1 MFSVKR
7 RFFRDLQRDRWAVRY
22 LELQLYGSNL
32 WMGVV
37 SLDQGY
43 VVQMQGITKEF
54 PGVVALNGVD
64 FNLKRGEVHALV
76 GENGAGKSTLIKIL
90 SGAYEMD
97 RGEIRINGQKVNI
110 SSPRHSQELG
120 ISVIY
125 QEFNLVPYLSV
136 AENIFLGRESMSNG
150 VFINNKENR
159 AKAQELLDRL
169 ELEISIDDTVAD
181 LGVAQQQ
188 MVEVAKALSMQ
199 ASIIVMDEPTS
210 ALGNREIEQLFRTIE
225 KMKSEGISII
235 YISHRLEELWQIAD
249 RVTVLR
255 DGQFITTSDMETM
268 DKDQLIKYMVGRD
281 LTEQFPERNVSLGEE
296 ILRVENL
303 SKKGVLENI
312 SFNLRKGEVV
322 GFAGLVGSG
331 RTELMRC
338 LFGADRF
345 EQGKIYL
352 EGREIEIKSPRD
364 AIGHGIGFIT
374 EDRQR
379 QGLMLVRPVKEN
391 ITVTA
396 LDRVISNLLIDHSE
410 ERRIAEDLVDKL
422 RIRTPGLE
430 QEVRYLS
437 GGNQQ
442 KVVISKWLLE
452 KAKILIFDEP
462 TRGIDVGAKKEVYSL
477 INELVGQG
485 VGVIMVS
492 SELPEILGMSDRI
505 YVMSEGRITGELGS
519 QEATQEKI
527 LQYATEE

>member
-90 SGAYEMD
+90 SGAYQMD

-159 AKAQELLDRL
+159 AKSQELLDRL

-303 SKKGVLENI
+303 SKKGGLENI
-312 SFNLRKGEVV
+312 SFKLRKGEVV
-322 GFAGLVGSG
+322 GFTGLVFSVS
-331 RTELMRC
+331 TEMMR
-338 LFGADRF
+338 
-345 EQGKIYL
+345 
-352 EGREIEIKSPRD
+352 
-364 AIGHGIGFIT
+364 
-374 EDRQR
+374 
-379 QGLMLVRPVKEN
+379 
-391 ITVTA
+391 
-396 LDRVISNLLIDHSE
+396 
-410 ERRIAEDLVDKL
+410 
-422 RIRTPGLE
+422 
-430 QEVRYLS
+430 
-437 GGNQQ
+437 
-442 KVVISKWLLE
+442 
-452 KAKILIFDEP
+452 
-462 TRGIDVGAKKEVYSL
+462 
-477 INELVGQG
+477 
-485 VGVIMVS
+485 
-492 SELPEILGMSDRI
+492 
-505 YVMSEGRITGELGS
+505 
-519 QEATQEKI
+519 
-527 LQYATEE
+527 